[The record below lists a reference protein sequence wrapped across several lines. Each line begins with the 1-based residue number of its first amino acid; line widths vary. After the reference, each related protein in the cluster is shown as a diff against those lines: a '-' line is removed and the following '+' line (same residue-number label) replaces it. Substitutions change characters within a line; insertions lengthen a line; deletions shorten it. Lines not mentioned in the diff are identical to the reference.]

1 MLSSFAHHPEAAR
14 LPSSL
19 SSRGMSKRPSRMPR
33 LVFATSSGVNTH
45 TIHFQVVCASF
56 LKITGPLG
64 PGSVSSFLY
73 SFGLNAE
80 VLLAEGQKPLYVLLD
95 ETQSVYHVSDDFWSR
110 TLKSLFGYNPKC
122 KTRILLFAAHGGVQR
137 TGLTTPFDPVGNE
150 LTITFLRYR
159 RVHELLQTAYFL
171 NPSLSLFIG
180 RTRAAHRPLQRVFA
194 SAPLCAALACCEQ
207 GACLY
212 NESPSWNRVCDPA
225 LALREVQGDAAREP
239 SLLGRHD
246 SQRVHSEQ
254 FVFPVLFLFQL
265 SHRCNRCNG

>member
-1 MLSSFAHHPEAAR
+1 MKMRNAVLIRAP
-14 LPSSL
+14 
-19 SSRGMSKRPSRMPR
+19 PR
-33 LVFATSSGVNTH
+33 SGKTALIALFERYVKKTQPDAQVRFCHFFGVNTH

-150 LTITFLRYR
+150 LTIAFLRYR

-171 NPSLSLFIG
+171 NPSLSL
-180 RTRAAHRPLQRVFA
+180 
-194 SAPLCAALACCEQ
+194 
-207 GACLY
+207 
-212 NESPSWNRVCDPA
+212 
-225 LALREVQGDAAREP
+225 
-239 SLLGRHD
+239 
-246 SQRVHSEQ
+246 
-254 FVFPVLFLFQL
+254 
-265 SHRCNRCNG
+265 